1 MFFGE
6 HYCISIFNEDSSKV
20 LGRMDIEGVSEI
32 EAYAI
37 TKSMLEFYRQNCWV
51 IFTTFK
57 DGEESKT
64 RRTFIECGDIG
75 KYLKKGDNNGEIN
88 KKS

>member
-1 MFFGE
+1 MYFKE
-6 HYCISIFNEDSSKV
+6 HYMISIFDEEITKV
-20 LGRMDIEGVSEI
+20 LGRLDIEGISEI

-75 KYLKKGDNNGEIN
+75 KHLKKGATHEKVCSN
-88 KKS
+88 